1 MSIKDDVNYIKNE
14 LSSEEKF
21 LESFVKTERFFKK
34 YKKLIFGLI
43 ILAIVGSV
51 VFLVKTKL
59 DEKNL
64 YEANIALSNFLENG
78 NQNSLNQLK
87 EKNRDLYEIALYL
100 DAKNEFKNADINL
113 KYLKELIDFQSAL
126 LTSNKSDLDTEIEAL
141 KLMKD
146 GVQISGEEVGAPTII
161 SIEEFNNYIDG
172 IIKARTLEELESAYS
187 DAVIMIVSEPE
198 LTFGNILRNAYE
210 IKKKGLVVNDIE
222 INNINNKPTNF
233 FIFTPYPLQK
243 L

>member
-78 NQNSLNQLK
+78 NQNSLDQLK

-113 KYLKELIDFQSAL
+113 KYLKELLDFQVAL
-126 LTSNKSDLDTEIEAL
+126 LNSNQSELDLVSKKADFLLKDYAIFNQALILVNNQKYAEAREILGKISQDSRAFELATLL
-141 KLMKD
+141 KH
-146 GVQISGEEVGAPTII
+146 
-161 SIEEFNNYIDG
+161 Y
-172 IIKARTLEELESAYS
+172 
-187 DAVIMIVSEPE
+187 
-198 LTFGNILRNAYE
+198 
-210 IKKKGLVVNDIE
+210 LVT
-222 INNINNKPTNF
+222 K
-233 FIFTPYPLQK
+233 
-243 L
+243 

>member
-1 MSIKDDVNYIKNE
+1 MKNFVIYQLLFKKARYMSIKDDVNYIKNE

-78 NQNSLNQLK
+78 NQNSLNELK

-113 KYLKELIDFQSAL
+113 KYLKELLDFQVAL
-126 LTSNKSDLDTEIEAL
+126 LNSNQSELDLVSKKADFLLKDYAIFNQALILVNNQKYAEAREILGKISQDSRAFELATLL
-141 KLMKD
+141 KH
-146 GVQISGEEVGAPTII
+146 
-161 SIEEFNNYIDG
+161 Y
-172 IIKARTLEELESAYS
+172 
-187 DAVIMIVSEPE
+187 
-198 LTFGNILRNAYE
+198 
-210 IKKKGLVVNDIE
+210 LVT
-222 INNINNKPTNF
+222 K
-233 FIFTPYPLQK
+233 
-243 L
+243 

>member
-100 DAKNEFKNADINL
+100 DAKNDFKNADINL
-113 KYLKELIDFQSAL
+113 KYLKELLDFQVAL
-126 LTSNKSDLDTEIEAL
+126 LNSNQSDLDAVSKKADFLLKDYAIFNQALILVNNQKYAEAREILGKISQDSRAFELATLL
-141 KLMKD
+141 KH
-146 GVQISGEEVGAPTII
+146 
-161 SIEEFNNYIDG
+161 Y
-172 IIKARTLEELESAYS
+172 
-187 DAVIMIVSEPE
+187 
-198 LTFGNILRNAYE
+198 
-210 IKKKGLVVNDIE
+210 LVT
-222 INNINNKPTNF
+222 K
-233 FIFTPYPLQK
+233 
-243 L
+243 

>member
-1 MSIKDDVNYIKNE
+1 MKNFVIYQLLFKKARYMSIKDDVNYIKNE

-87 EKNRDLYEIALYL
+87 EKNRDLYETALYL

-113 KYLKELIDFQSAL
+113 KYLKELLDFQVAL
-126 LTSNKSDLDTEIEAL
+126 LNSNQSELDLVSKKADFLLKDYAIFNQALILVNNQKYAEAREILGKISQDSRAFELATLL
-141 KLMKD
+141 KH
-146 GVQISGEEVGAPTII
+146 
-161 SIEEFNNYIDG
+161 Y
-172 IIKARTLEELESAYS
+172 
-187 DAVIMIVSEPE
+187 
-198 LTFGNILRNAYE
+198 
-210 IKKKGLVVNDIE
+210 LVT
-222 INNINNKPTNF
+222 K
-233 FIFTPYPLQK
+233 
-243 L
+243 

>member
-43 ILAIVGSV
+43 ILVIVGSV

-78 NQNSLNQLK
+78 NQNSLDELK

-113 KYLKELIDFQSAL
+113 KYLKELLDFQVAL
-126 LTSNKSDLDTEIEAL
+126 LNSNQSDLDAVSKKADFLLKDYAIFNQALILVNNQKYAEAREILGKISQDSRAIELATLL
-141 KLMKD
+141 KH
-146 GVQISGEEVGAPTII
+146 
-161 SIEEFNNYIDG
+161 Y
-172 IIKARTLEELESAYS
+172 
-187 DAVIMIVSEPE
+187 
-198 LTFGNILRNAYE
+198 
-210 IKKKGLVVNDIE
+210 LVT
-222 INNINNKPTNF
+222 K
-233 FIFTPYPLQK
+233 
-243 L
+243 

>member
-113 KYLKELIDFQSAL
+113 KYLKELLDFEVAL
-126 LTSNKSDLDTEIEAL
+126 LNSNQSDLDAVSKKADFLLKDYAIFNQALILVNNQKYAEAREILGKISQDSRAFELATLL
-141 KLMKD
+141 KH
-146 GVQISGEEVGAPTII
+146 
-161 SIEEFNNYIDG
+161 Y
-172 IIKARTLEELESAYS
+172 
-187 DAVIMIVSEPE
+187 
-198 LTFGNILRNAYE
+198 
-210 IKKKGLVVNDIE
+210 LVT
-222 INNINNKPTNF
+222 K
-233 FIFTPYPLQK
+233 
-243 L
+243 